1 MGLGIN
7 VIKGIEFLKDSNGD
21 VAQWC
26 RTFLVDLKP
35 NEDLKNKSIPHSRAL
50 FMTKSEGRHQKS

>member
-35 NEDLKNKSIPHSRAL
+35 NEDLKNK
-50 FMTKSEGRHQKS
+50 